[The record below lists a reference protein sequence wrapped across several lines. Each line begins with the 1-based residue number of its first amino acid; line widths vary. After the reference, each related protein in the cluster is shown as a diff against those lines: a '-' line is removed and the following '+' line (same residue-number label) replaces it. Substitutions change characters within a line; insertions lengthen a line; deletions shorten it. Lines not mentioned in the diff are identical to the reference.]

1 VSAVDE
7 AGQSGDGLPDE
18 NVYRPIQ
25 AGEEDAVHAL
35 IARVFGAFVGAAY
48 SEEGRREFLN
58 YIQPG
63 ALLLR
68 TGKRHLSFVALNR
81 GELAGVIEIRDYQHV
96 SLLFV
101 EARFQRRG
109 IARGLLRYAL
119 QQCTRARPDLQQ
131 ISVNSSPN
139 AAETYEHLGFRRI
152 GVMQV
157 RHGIK
162 YMPMVLASPQLYAL
176 LSQ

>member
-1 VSAVDE
+1 MSAQDE
-7 AGQSGDGLPDE
+7 AGQSGDDLPE
-18 NVYRPIQ
+18 ECVFRPIQ
-25 AGEEDAVHAL
+25 TGEEDAVHEL
-35 IARVFGAFVGAAY
+35 VARVFSAFVGPAY

-63 ALLLR
+63 ALLQR
-68 TGKRHLSFVALNR
+68 TGAGYVSFVALVR
-81 GELAGVIEIRDYQHV
+81 GELVGVIEIRDCRHV

-119 QQCTRARPDLQQ
+119 RRCMRATPDLQQ

-139 AAETYEHLGFRRI
+139 AAETYERLGFRP
-152 GVMQV
+152 VASVQV

-162 YMPMVLASPQLYAL
+162 YVPMVLVSPQMYVP
-176 LSQ
+176 